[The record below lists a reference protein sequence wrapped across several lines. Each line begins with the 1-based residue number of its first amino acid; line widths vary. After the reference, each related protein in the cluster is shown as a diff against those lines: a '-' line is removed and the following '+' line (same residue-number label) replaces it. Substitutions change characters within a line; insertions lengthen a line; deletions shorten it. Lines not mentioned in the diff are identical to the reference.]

1 MQTLSFSFLF
11 LSFLVFLLVDNKSQ
25 HDFFPPFRASEFSYN
40 TLGSTNPTSEWLILT
55 PATRNSKGSIWGQNV
70 NQFSTW
76 EAIFEFMIMGE
87 TDKGGEGLAFW
98 YASDRTQEY
107 ALFGSQNKFTGLGV
121 FLRTNPTEGQ
131 EHIQIMIGGGKKESN
146 QRTNGANIISDACK
160 IKMRNEGLRKIR
172 VVYSNNQIQVFYDLD
187 KNNHWAEC
195 STISDINLPTGFYFG
210 FSAETKE
217 NIDNHRLRTFFV
229 QDLNISTYFENKDQR
244 QQENNQNG
252 NNNVNHNNCN
262 DDENC
267 GTNGE
272 TIFGI
277 DIIQFYNLQTQ
288 YNKLLTQT
296 EFLSLK
302 VDKFTEAHEHLY
314 SIEKF
319 LNNLQLFAKQNS
331 HDIFILKSQIEVE
344 LTQYISEITKDQHEV
359 DASIL
364 AFRQNVDDLSNYLR
378 ISHMATF
385 GIVGSIK
392 DETIKLSEG
401 VQQQGISLG
410 WNPLPDVIKTINK
423 ESETT
428 IEIPKKSKI
437 LSTKPVTK
445 GSRAKSRKNTEE
457 WLQKSREAELRELK
471 KKQKQMLKMEKSL
484 VKKADK
490 ISEKNSDWKFDEEN
504 KKKKKKKTQKEKE
517 KQTQE
522 KA

>member
-25 HDFFPPFRASEFSYN
+25 HDFFPPFRASEFSYD
-40 TLGSTNPTSEWLILT
+40 TLGSTNSTSEWLILT

-131 EHIQIMIGGGKKESN
+131 
-146 QRTNGANIISDACK
+146 
-160 IKMRNEGLRKIR
+160 L
-172 VVYSNNQIQVFYDLD
+172 FYDLD

-229 QDLNISTYFENKDQR
+229 QDLNLSTYFENKDQR
-244 QQENNQNG
+244 QQQNNQNG

-302 VDKFTEAHEHLY
+302 VDKFTEAHEQLY

-410 WNPLPDVIKTINK
+410 WVIIIIQLVFVAIFIIRNNK
-423 ESETT
+423 SS
-428 IEIPKKSKI
+428 KK
-437 LSTKPVTK
+437 
-445 GSRAKSRKNTEE
+445 
-457 WLQKSREAELRELK
+457 
-471 KKQKQMLKMEKSL
+471 
-484 VKKADK
+484 
-490 ISEKNSDWKFDEEN
+490 N
-504 KKKKKKKTQKEKE
+504 KYY
-517 KQTQE
+517 
-522 KA
+522 